1 MEAVSVACS
10 RISWNKAG
18 ISWNKPDET
27 YVENFFAKYPV
38 HPNKED
44 LKTLVH
50 SLNVLKEFLDKNDG
64 DFERCY
70 SNVTYMFK
78 KRGANK

>member
-10 RISWNKAG
+10 WVKAK
-18 ISWNKPDET
+18 WNKPDET

-38 HPNKED
+38 RPNKED

-50 SLNVLKEFLDKNDG
+50 SLNGLKEFLDKNDG

-78 KRGANK
+78 KREANK

>member
-10 RISWNKAG
+10 RVKAK
-18 ISWNKPDET
+18 WNKPDET
-27 YVENFFAKYPV
+27 YIENFF
-38 HPNKED
+38 NG
-44 LKTLVH
+44 
-50 SLNVLKEFLDKNDG
+50 LKEFLDKNDG

>member
-10 RISWNKAG
+10 RVKAN
-18 ISWNKPDET
+18 WNKPDET